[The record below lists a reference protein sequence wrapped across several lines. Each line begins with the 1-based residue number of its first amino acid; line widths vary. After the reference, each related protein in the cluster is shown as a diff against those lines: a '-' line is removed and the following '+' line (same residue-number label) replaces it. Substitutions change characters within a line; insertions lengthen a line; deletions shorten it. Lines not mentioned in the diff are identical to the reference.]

1 MKSQVIFN
9 QGGSLWS
16 SKKVLCVFINYC
28 GMHETDAVPFS
39 TNASYLKVLFPY
51 TTFILHVCYW
61 MHHLIICPLSIITS
75 CLFFHISLLSLSL
88 SPSFS
93 LFSLLQSTAFPIH
106 CRDGYIHIQEGI
118 TEKTS
123 LVTTVSV
130 AMLFTNFYKWFVWS
144 HEWKMTTLLLQ
155 PKKQV
160 GESCSLAIRN
170 LMQVLNESAWLHSP
184 FLLLIPLIKR
194 INQGFA
200 KALKSGQR
208 PLKSYAKNKFAF
220 PNKIIII
227 GNIYLTLNWFY
238 VHYIPTG
245 KPGLKHRQ

>member
-1 MKSQVIFN
+1 MKSGVIFN
-9 QGGSLWS
+9 QGGSTWS

-28 GMHETDAVPFS
+28 GMHGTDAVPFS

-51 TTFILHVCYW
+51 ITFTLPVCHW
-61 MHHLIICPLSIITS
+61 MHCLFIICPLSIITS
-75 CLFFHISLLSLSL
+75 ITSFFHISLLSLSL

-93 LFSLLQSTAFPIH
+93 LFSLFQSTAFPIH

-170 LMQVLNESAWLHSP
+170 LMQVLNESAWLYSP

-194 INQGFA
+194 FNQGFA
-200 KALKSGQR
+200 KALK
-208 PLKSYAKNKFAF
+208 
-220 PNKIIII
+220 
-227 GNIYLTLNWFY
+227 
-238 VHYIPTG
+238 
-245 KPGLKHRQ
+245 